1 MIIILYGMIFVDTTP
16 KLENHTYEYDLIFE
30 DKDDDDGI
38 NE

>member
-16 KLENHTYEYDLIFE
+16 KLENHTHEYDLFFE
-30 DKDDDDGI
+30 EKDDDDGI